1 MNYRN
6 LKDLKKLPNNPR
18 TIKTSDFDKLCKS
31 IKDSPDYFE
40 ARPLILSDRTGE
52 LIIIAGNQ
60 RFEAA
65 KTLKLKEVPTYLI
78 KDLTEEREKEI
89 IIRDNVS
96 NGEWDMDLLANEW
109 DQNDLEDWG
118 LEISGL
124 DEIKETKDIPDI
136 GELEFSEELFLE
148 HNYIVLYFDNV
159 MDWEVAKEKY
169 DIKNVKTNVPKGS
182 QKIGVGRVING
193 SKFI

>member
-1 MNYRN
+1 MNYRK

>member
-1 MNYRN
+1 MNYRK

-96 NGEWDMDLLANEW
+96 NGEWDFDELANNW
-109 DQNDLEDWG
+109 NTDQLAEWG
-118 LEISGL
+118 LVFPDWDETPTEPIASAESFNFTIKCDNDEQLNELQTKLNCSDSNLAFVDFLIKAGL
-124 DEIKETKDIPDI
+124 
-136 GELEFSEELFLE
+136 
-148 HNYIVLYFDNV
+148 
-159 MDWEVAKEKY
+159 
-169 DIKNVKTNVPKGS
+169 
-182 QKIGVGRVING
+182 
-193 SKFI
+193 